1 VVETP
6 TIEAPEEEPLDEE
19 ALIEQRRK
27 RREAIKAKYRGSATP
42 LLVQALQLGD
52 KTGDSTPS
60 QQDDNTPSA
69 RSGEHPSIRSKP
81 LTNGLFLVSPAVIST
96 PSTPV
101 ETQDVGSPT
110 DFAITN
116 DQDLANTNGDTAPS
130 ENDDGPSAA
139 DYDPT
144 ADMREDKQRDV
155 QRHNEEVSSG
165 AYDET
170 LPTTEQDV
178 LLPAEPTP
186 VAEKPKKSKDDFDMF
201 AEDDDDDMF
210 AEDPAPNGNTTP
222 KISDDVAKAVAIPTA
237 KELDVGMLD
246 NWDDIEGYYKV
257 ILGELLNGRYHVQAN
272 LGKGMFSGVVRATDV
287 TTKKLVAIKLIRNNE
302 TMWVFN
308 SNILDSDTNCL
319 QEKSRYE
326 GD

>member
-60 QQDDNTPSA
+60 QQDDTTPSA
-69 RSGEHPSIRSKP
+69 RSGEHPSIRSKS
-81 LTNGLFLVSPAVIST
+81 LTNGLFPVSPAAIST

-116 DQDLANTNGDTAPS
+116 DQDLANTNGDTAPG

-178 LLPAEPTP
+178 LLPAEQAP
-186 VAEKPKKSKDDFDMF
+186 VVEKPKKSKDDFDMF

-210 AEDPAPNGNTTP
+210 AEDPVPNGSTAP
-222 KISDDVAKAVAIPTA
+222 KVSDDVAKAVAIPTA

-302 TMWVFN
+302 TMWVFK
-308 SNILDSDTNCL
+308 SKTLGSDTNYL
-319 QEKSRYE
+319 QEESWYE

>member
-1 VVETP
+1 
-6 TIEAPEEEPLDEE
+6 
-19 ALIEQRRK
+19 
-27 RREAIKAKYRGSATP
+27 

-52 KTGDSTPS
+52 KTGESTPS

-69 RSGEHPSIRSKP
+69 RSGEHPSLRLKV
-81 LTNGLFLVSPAVIST
+81 LTNQALLASPVVST

-101 ETQDVGSPT
+101 ETQEVGSPT

-116 DQDLANTNGDTAPS
+116 DQDLANTNGDTAGG
-130 ENDDGPSAA
+130 EDEDGPSAA

-170 LPTTEQDV
+170 KPTTEQDV
-178 LLPAEPTP
+178 LLPVETAP
-186 VAEKPKKSKDDFDMF
+186 VVEKPKKSADDFDMF
-201 AEDDDDDMF
+201 AEDDDDMF
-210 AEDPAPNGNTTP
+210 AEDPAPNANAAP
-222 KISDDVAKAVAIPTA
+222 KLSDDVAKAVAIPTA

-302 TMWVFN
+302 TM
-308 SNILDSDTNCL
+308 
-319 QEKSRYE
+319 
-326 GD
+326 

>member
-1 VVETP
+1 MSALCSIANKICRTNDSP
-6 TIEAPEEEPLDEE
+6 NQAATEAPEDEPLDEA

-52 KTGDSTPS
+52 KSGESTPG

-69 RSGEHPSIRSKP
+69 RSSMSLLPNLRKHAD
-81 LTNGLFLVSPAVIST
+81 LVPIASPMLST
-96 PSTPV
+96 PATPV
-101 ETQDVGSPT
+101 ESQDPASPSA
-110 DFAITN
+110 FLITN
-116 DQDLANTNGDTAPS
+116 DQDLANVNGDANAGD
-130 ENDDGPSAA
+130 EMDGPSAA

-144 ADMREDKQRDV
+144 GDMREDRQRSNL
-155 QRHNEEVSSG
+155 RHNDEVSSG

-178 LLPAEPTP
+178 LLPNETSEAEN
-186 VAEKPKKSKDDFDMF
+186 KPKKSKDDFDMF
-201 AEDDDDDMF
+201 AEDDDDMF
-210 AEDPAPNGNTTP
+210 AEDPIPNGKPST
-222 KISDDVAKAVAIPTA
+222 SDDVAKAVPIPQA
-237 KELDVGMLD
+237 KELDIGMLD

-302 TMWVFN
+302 TM
-308 SNILDSDTNCL
+308 
-319 QEKSRYE
+319 
-326 GD
+326 